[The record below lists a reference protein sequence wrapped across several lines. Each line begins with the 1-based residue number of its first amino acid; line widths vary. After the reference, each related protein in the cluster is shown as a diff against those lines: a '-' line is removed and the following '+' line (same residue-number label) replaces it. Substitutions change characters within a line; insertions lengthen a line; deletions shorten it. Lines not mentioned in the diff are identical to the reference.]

1 MRVCTLSDFIWF
13 RYIMKTMNEDLKSV
27 SFRETVITTPWS
39 EETSIELKLKREASE
54 QERDERALRW
64 YKFLEMGDS
73 TKPPLFWLPVGPSK
87 GSGRGSHF
95 PQDSTVIWLVLCIS
109 ECSKRNLEVILFR
122 CDFFTRGVVTNQIVF
137 SGLTVGSLFHLFT
150 VYRSLSTFIP
160 YDKQRKPFSPRGEA
174 FI

>member
-122 CDFFTRGVVTNQIVF
+122 CDFFYSGGCDQSDRFLWAHGRKSVPFVYCLSF
-137 SGLTVGSLFHLFT
+137 SIYLHSV
-150 VYRSLSTFIP
+150 R
-160 YDKQRKPFSPRGEA
+160 
-174 FI
+174 